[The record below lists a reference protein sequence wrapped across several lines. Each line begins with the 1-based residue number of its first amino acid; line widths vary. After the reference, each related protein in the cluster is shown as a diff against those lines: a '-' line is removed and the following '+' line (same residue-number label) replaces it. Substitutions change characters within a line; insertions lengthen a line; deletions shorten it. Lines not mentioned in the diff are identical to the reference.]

1 MSSAA
6 AAAAEIAALEPTIIA
21 IGYDLLSTKRYW
33 VAITALWSYEYILT
47 LGNEIQYAWKGRR
60 NLMFWLFF
68 LVGSSRGYA
77 CLRKAHCAQIESIFM
92 FNYYHHHQR
101 RCYRYGFV
109 EQLETLFMA
118 TIAEVLVLLR
128 VHALS
133 GRKQYVLFIAILLIV
148 VQWALLL
155 YQDVLYKNGTSNL
168 AVLLFAREL
177 DTSAIPPLPDI
188 DAYRRTSRIRI
199 LWNYLKL
206 VIPFAVC
213 IAIPSTQIAQAGE
226 TFLSLFIVYDG
237 LAVLSIIYFVSQQ
250 AKGFHFVPI
259 LELVQRDG
267 LLYFAV
273 MFSSNFVWLMMALH
287 ARPSLG
293 FIQNQPAMVI
303 SSIMVNRITMNLQK
317 ASEEK
322 LELSRPGS
330 RRGAEDENASTSE
343 NDIELGSFR
352 DSYQT
357 SSRRFSRATAG

>member
-1 MSSAA
+1 MNSPYPCLALILSPASILWPHRLPSLEDIVFKTTMSSAA

-68 LVGSSRGYA
+68 LNRYL
-77 CLRKAHCAQIESIFM
+77 CLIIIIITNVAYFTPLFTQE
-92 FNYYHHHQR
+92 
-101 RCYRYGFV
+101 
-109 EQLETLFMA
+109 LETLFMA

-133 GRKQYVLFIAILLIV
+133 GRKQYVLSIAILLIV

-188 DAYRRTSRIRI
+188 DAYR
-199 LWNYLKL
+199 L
-206 VIPFAVC
+206 C

-322 LELSRPGS
+322 LEFSRPGSS

>member
-1 MSSAA
+1 
-6 AAAAEIAALEPTIIA
+6 
-21 IGYDLLSTKRYW
+21 
-33 VAITALWSYEYILT
+33 
-47 LGNEIQYAWKGRR
+47 
-60 NLMFWLFF
+60 
-68 LVGSSRGYA
+68 
-77 CLRKAHCAQIESIFM
+77 
-92 FNYYHHHQR
+92 
-101 RCYRYGFV
+101 
-109 EQLETLFMA
+109 MA

-133 GRKQYVLFIAILLIV
+133 GRKPYVLFIAILLIV

-188 DAYRRTSRIRI
+188 DAYR
-199 LWNYLKL
+199 L
-206 VIPFAVC
+206 C

-250 AKGFHFVPI
+250 AKGFHLVPI

-322 LELSRPGS
+322 LELRPGG
-330 RRGAEDENASTSE
+330 RRGAEDENVSTSE

-352 DSYQT
+352 DSRSY
-357 SSRRFSRATAG
+357 